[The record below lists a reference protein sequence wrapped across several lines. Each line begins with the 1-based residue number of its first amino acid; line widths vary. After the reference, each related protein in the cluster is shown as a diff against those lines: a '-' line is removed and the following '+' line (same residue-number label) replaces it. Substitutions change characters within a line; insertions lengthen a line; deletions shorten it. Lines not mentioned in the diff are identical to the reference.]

1 MTPLRKRM
9 LEELQRRNYS
19 PQTIRSY
26 LHSVEDFARY
36 FGKSPDQLNEEQM
49 REYHLHL
56 IHDQKLATNTV
67 VARIAALRFFFVKTL
82 RRPYVRMDLPLPK
95 REKQLPTVLSR
106 EEVGRLI
113 DSASNLLHYTILLT
127 LYATGMRRAELC
139 NLKVADIDSQRMVI
153 HIRQGKGKRDRDVPM
168 TPKLLETL
176 REYWR
181 WMKPKT
187 YLFPGMDKNLRVDKP
202 LSSNAIYHIVQD
214 ARKRAGISKTVS
226 PHCLRHS
233 WATHLLE
240 SGEDLRKIQLLL
252 GHSDLETTSVYLHL
266 SAQHLQSVT
275 NPVETIPVATLDSIK
290 RSGRKKK
297 E

>member
-1 MTPLRKRM
+1 MTRLRKRM

-19 PQTIRSY
+19 PLTIQSY
-26 LHSVEDFARY
+26 LHAVEDFARY
-36 FGKSPDQLNEEQM
+36 FGRSPDQLNEEHM

-56 IHDQKLATNTV
+56 IHDLKLATNTV

-82 RRPYVRMDLPLPK
+82 RRPYVQVDLPHPRTEK
-95 REKQLPTVLSR
+95 RLPTVLSR

-127 LYATGMRRAELC
+127 LYATGLRRAELC
-139 NLKVADIDSQRMVI
+139 ALKVTDIDSQRMVL
-153 HIRQGKGKRDRDVPM
+153 HVRQGKGKRDRDVPI

-187 YLFPGMDKNLRVDKP
+187 YLFPGMDNNWRVDKP
-202 LSSNAIYHIVQD
+202 LSPKSIYHIVRD
-214 ARKRAGISKTVS
+214 AAKRAGISKPVS

-266 SAQHLQSVT
+266 SVQHLHSVT
-275 NPVETIPVATLDSIK
+275 NPLETIPVSTLDTIK

>member
-19 PQTIRSY
+19 PLTIQSY
-26 LHSVEDFARY
+26 LHAVEDFARY
-36 FGKSPDQLNEEQM
+36 FGRSPDQLNEEHM

-56 IHDQKLATNTV
+56 IHDRKLATNTLI
-67 VARIAALRFFFVKTL
+67 ARIAALRFLFVKTL
-82 RRPYVRMDLPLPK
+82 RRPYVQVDLPRPK
-95 REKQLPTVLSR
+95 TEKRLPTVLSR

-113 DSASNLLHYTILLT
+113 DSASNLLHYAILMT
-127 LYATGMRRAELC
+127 LYATGLRRAELC
-139 NLKVADIDSQRMVI
+139 HLKVTDIDSQRMVVR
-153 HIRQGKGKRDRDVPM
+153 IRQGKGKRDRDLPM

-187 YLFPGMDKNLRVDKP
+187 YLFPGMDNNWRSDKP
-202 LSSNAIYHIVQD
+202 LSPKAIYIMVRD
-214 ARKRAGISKTVS
+214 AAKRAGIHKQVS
-226 PHCLRHS
+226 PHILRHS

-240 SGEDLRKIQLLL
+240 SGEDIRKIQLLP

-266 SAQHLQSVT
+266 SDRHLHSVT
-275 NPVETIPVATLDSIK
+275 NPVETIPVSTLDTIK

>member
-19 PQTIRSY
+19 PLTIQSY
-26 LHSVEDFARY
+26 LHAVEDFARY
-36 FGKSPDQLNEEQM
+36 FKKSPDQLNEEHM

-56 IHDQKLATNTV
+56 VHDLKLATNTII
-67 VARIAALRFFFVKTL
+67 ARIAALRFLFVKPL
-82 RRPYVRMDLPLPK
+82 RRPYVQVDLPRPK
-95 REKQLPTVLSR
+95 TEKRLPTVLSR

-113 DSASNLLHYTILLT
+113 DSASNLLHYAILMT
-127 LYATGMRRAELC
+127 LYATGLRRAELC
-139 NLKVADIDSQRMVI
+139 GLKVADIDSQRMVL
-153 HIRQGKGKRDRDVPM
+153 HVRQGKGKRDRDLPM

-187 YLFPGMDKNLRVDKP
+187 YLFPGMNKNWRADKP
-202 LSSNAIYHIVQD
+202 LSPKAIYFIVR
-214 ARKRAGISKTVS
+214 AAAKRAGISKPVS
-226 PHCLRHS
+226 PHCLRHT

-252 GHSDLETTSVYLHL
+252 GHSDLETTSIYLHL
-266 SAQHLQSVT
+266 SQSHLHSVA
-275 NPVETIPVATLDSIK
+275 NPVEAIPVSALDTIK

>member
-19 PQTIRSY
+19 QLTIQSY
-26 LHSVEDFARY
+26 LHAVEDFARY
-36 FGKSPDQLNEEQM
+36 FGRSPDQLNEEHM
-49 REYHLHL
+49 REDHLHL
-56 IHDQKLATNTV
+56 VHDRKLATNTII
-67 VARIAALRFFFVKTL
+67 ARIAALRFLFLKTL
-82 RRPYVRMDLPLPK
+82 RRPYVQVDLPRPKTEKRLPV
-95 REKQLPTVLSR
+95 VLSR

-113 DSASNLLHYTILLT
+113 DSASNLLHYTILMT
-127 LYATGMRRAELC
+127 LYATGLRRAELC
-139 NLKVADIDSQRMVI
+139 DLKVADIDTQRMVL
-153 HIRQGKGKRDRDVPM
+153 HVRHVPM

-187 YLFPGMDKNLRVDKP
+187 YLFPGMDNNWRADKP
-202 LSSNAIYHIVQD
+202 LSPKAIYFIVRE
-214 ARKRAGISKTVS
+214 AAKRAGITKPVS

-252 GHSDLETTSVYLHL
+252 GHSDLETTSVYY
-266 SAQHLQSVT
+266 AQSSVM
-275 NPVETIPVATLDSIK
+275 
-290 RSGRKKK
+290 
-297 E
+297 

>member
-1 MTPLRKRM
+1 M

-19 PQTIRSY
+19 ALTIQSY
-26 LHSVEDFARY
+26 LHAVEDFARY
-36 FGKSPDQLNEEQM
+36 FGKSPDQLNEEHM

-56 IHDQKLATNTV
+56 IRDLKLATNTV
-67 VARIAALRFFFVKTL
+67 VARIAALRFFFVTTL
-82 RRPYVRMDLPLPK
+82 RRPYVQVDLPRPK
-95 REKQLPTVLSR
+95 TEKRLPTVLSR

-127 LYATGMRRAELC
+127 LYSTGLRRAELC
-139 NLKVADIDSQRMVI
+139 GLKVVDIDSQRMVI
-153 HIRQGKGKRDRDVPM
+153 HVRQGKGKRDRDVPM

-187 YLFPGMDKNLRVDKP
+187 YLFPGMDHNWRVDKP
-202 LSSNAIYHIVQD
+202 LSSKAIYCIVRE
-214 ARKRAGISKTVS
+214 AAKRAGITKPVS

-266 SAQHLQSVT
+266 SAQHLHSVT
-275 NPVETIPVATLDSIK
+275 NPVEAIPISTLDTIK